1 MNQHNKSFLRR
12 AHKDQRGQALVMV
25 AFMMVGIFAI
35 AAFVVDFGRI
45 YFSFRELQSSTDA
58 AALAGGYALANGATA
73 ADTEAAVEAN
83 VTLYSGVAGNKNA
96 YPNLPG
102 VAMSYTLKCL
112 TTLTNEGIPCV
123 ESPAGDNAIEVV
135 QTVTV
140 PLTFASIIGTPSITL
155 TAAATAAMRGAVGAP
170 YNVMMVLDT
179 TQSMSTAD
187 TNCTVPGISGSP
199 TREQCALYGVQT
211 FLGLGGT
218 GLAPCAPTL
227 TSCGTANASGNVENP
242 FDEVGLMVFPGLTP
256 SETTTLS
263 NPPVQAPTASDDY
276 TCPTSNPPITPY
288 NSNPGY
294 LVLPL
299 QSNFRSSDA
308 ATALNTAAGI
318 VIAAGGAG
326 GSCKGLATPGGE
338 GTFYA
343 GAIAAAQNYLV
354 ANSRPNVQNVMILL
368 SDGDATACGPPSSCS
383 KNQMAGT
390 ATSYPATNECHQ
402 AITASQNA
410 QAAGILVYSIAYG
423 SETTGCTTDSPA
435 IAPCA
440 TMEAIASLPTST
452 YFFADNNQSGSG
464 IDKTCANAARPT
476 SNLNQVFTDINLDL
490 TVARLIPNNTT

>member
-1 MNQHNKSFLRR
+1 MNQNNKSFLRR

-25 AFMMVGIFAI
+25 AFMMVGFFAM
-35 AAFVVDFGRI
+35 AAFVIDFGRI
-45 YFSFRELQSSTDA
+45 YFSFRELQASTDA
-58 AALAGGYALANGATA
+58 AALAGAEAMPTGATA
-73 ADTEAAVEAN
+73 ADTKAAVQAN
-83 VTLYSGVAGNKNA
+83 VTLYSGVAGNNNA
-96 YPNLPG
+96 YPNLTG
-102 VAMSYTLKCL
+102 VTMSYTLSCL
-112 TTLTNEGIPCV
+112 TTLSNEGIACV
-123 ESPAGDNAIEVV
+123 ESPAGDNAIQVV
-135 QTVTV
+135 QTVKV

-155 TAAATAAMRGAVGAP
+155 TAAATAAMRGATGGP

-179 TQSMSTAD
+179 TSSMGSNLD
-187 TNCTVPGISGSP
+187 TNCTVPGITGSP

-211 FLGLGGT
+211 LLGLGGT

-227 TSCGTANASGNVENP
+227 ANCGTATNGNVANP

-256 SETTTLS
+256 TETSTLS

-276 TCPTSNPPITPY
+276 TCPTSNPSITSY
-288 NSNPGY
+288 NNNPGY

-299 QSNFRSSDA
+299 QSNYRSSDA

-318 VIAAGGAG
+318 VIATGGAG
-326 GSCKGLATPGGE
+326 GTCKGLATPGGE

-343 GAIAAAQNYLV
+343 GAITAAQNYLV
-354 ANSRPNVQNVMILL
+354 ANSRKNVQNVMIVL
-368 SDGDATACGPPSSCS
+368 SDGDATASST
-383 KNQMAGT
+383 QMGGK

-402 AITASQNA
+402 AITASTNA
-410 QAAGILVYSIAYG
+410 QAAGILVYSVAYG
-423 SETTGCTTDSPA
+423 SESSGCSADSPA

-440 TMEAIASLPTST
+440 TMEGIASLPTAK

-476 SNLNQVFTDINLDL
+476 SDLNQVFKDIVLDL